1 MTSFQPF
8 LEHAVSGLP
17 LNAEDAADAFGL
29 LLEGKVSAVCMAA
42 FLAALRTRGE
52 TADEI
57 FGAASALRSHMLT
70 VKAPADAVDVVGTGG
85 DAKGTYNVS
94 TCAAF
99 VVAGAG
105 VPVAKHGN
113 RSVSSN
119 CGAADVLEALG
130 VKLDGGAE
138 MAERALAGAGVA
150 FLFAPAHH
158 SAMRRVAPVRKDMGV
173 RTIFNLI
180 GPLSNPA
187 GVKRALVGA
196 YSEHW
201 LEPMAEVMRRFGAEH
216 MWLVHGAGGL
226 DELSTLGETVVVEL
240 AGGKIRR
247 FTVRPEDAGVKAAS
261 LEDIVGG
268 GAEQNAAALAG
279 VLAGDPGAY
288 RDIVILNAA
297 AALITAGKAATLA
310 EGAAIAVQSIDSGRA
325 RQALAKLAEISQG

>member
-1 MTSFQPF
+1 MTTFQPF
-8 LEHAVSGLP
+8 LDRAVSGLP
-17 LNAEDAADAFGL
+17 LNAEDAAAAFDQIMD
-29 LLEGKVSAVCMAA
+29 GKVSPVRMAG

-57 FGAASALRSHMLT
+57 FGAASALRSHMLAI
-70 VKAPADAVDVVGTGG
+70 KAPKGAVDIVGTGG

-113 RSVSSN
+113 RSVSSK

-130 VKLDGGAE
+130 VKLGGTP
-138 MAERALAGAGVA
+138 ALLEKSLKKSGLA

-158 SAMRRVAPVRKDMGV
+158 GAMKHVAPVRKEMAV

-187 GVKRALVGA
+187 GVKRLVIGA
-196 YSEHW
+196 FSEKW

-216 MWLVHGAGGL
+216 VWLVHGAGGL
-226 DELSTLGETVVVEL
+226 DELSTLGETVVAEL

-247 FTVRPEDAGVKAAS
+247 FTVKPADAGLKTAA
-261 LEDIVGG
+261 LADITGG
-268 GAEQNAAALAG
+268 GAEENAAALTD
-279 VLAGDPGAY
+279 VLNGKPSAF

-297 AALITAGKAATLA
+297 AALIVGGKAASLE
-310 EGAAIAVQSIDSGRA
+310 EGAALAAKSLDSGAA
-325 RQALAKLAEISQG
+325 REALAKLVKISQT